1 MDFPAISGNG
11 SGQVLPGRF
20 HVGVLPGRFDIAA
33 RAFVI
38 GAFRRSDPGTG
49 CYHEEK
55 AT

>member
-1 MDFPAISGNG
+1 MDFPAISG

-20 HVGVLPGRFDIAA
+20 HMAA

>member
-1 MDFPAISGNG
+1 MVWPGFAWPFSYAAFSYAA
-11 SGQVLPGRF
+11 LPGRF
-20 HVGVLPGRFDIAA
+20 HVAA

-38 GAFRRSDPGTG
+38 GAFRRSDTASG

>member
-1 MDFPAISGNG
+1 MDFPAIGDSG

-20 HVGVLPGRFDIAA
+20 YIGLLPGRFHIAA

-38 GAFRRSDPGTG
+38 GAFRRTDPDTG